1 MASERP
7 HPVTERPMDAPLLTF
22 DLPALLAQLK
32 REETWANAPRTGLTL
47 LKGQRLRVVLVALH
61 AGATIPSHQT
71 DSPISV
77 QVIEGALT
85 FRTKTQTLTLH
96 PGHLLTLQAGIP
108 HAMEAVEESAF
119 LLTLATATPHPV
131 ES

>member
-7 HPVTERPMDAPLLTF
+7 HPVTERPIDAPLLTF
-22 DLPALLAQLK
+22 DLPALLAQVK
-32 REETWANAPRTGLTL
+32 REDTWASAPRTGLTL

-61 AGATIPSHQT
+61 AGTEIPSHQT

-77 QVIEGALT
+77 QVIEGTLT
-85 FRTKTQTLTLH
+85 FRTEAQILTLRA
-96 PGHLLTLQAGIP
+96 GQLLTLQAGIR
-108 HAMEAVEESAF
+108 HAVEAVEESAF
-119 LLTLATATPHPV
+119 LLTLATETPHPI

>member
-7 HPVTERPMDAPLLTF
+7 HPVTERPIDAPLLTF
-22 DLPALLAQLK
+22 DLPALLAQVK
-32 REETWANAPRTGLTL
+32 REDTWASAPRTGLTL

-61 AGATIPSHQT
+61 AGAEIPSHQT

-77 QVIEGALT
+77 QVIEGTLT
-85 FRTKTQTLTLH
+85 FRTEAQILTLRA
-96 PGHLLTLQAGIP
+96 GQLLTLQAGIR
-108 HAMEAVEESAF
+108 HAVEAVEESAF
-119 LLTLATATPHPV
+119 LLTLATETPHPI

>member
-7 HPVTERPMDAPLLTF
+7 HPGTERSVDAPLLTF
-22 DLPALLAQLK
+22 DLAALLDQVK
-32 REETWANAPRTGLTL
+32 REDTWANAPRTGITL

-61 AGATIPSHQT
+61 AGAEIPSHQT

-77 QVIEGALT
+77 QVIEGTLT
-85 FRTKTQTLTLH
+85 FRTDAQTLTLRT
-96 PGHLLTLQAGIP
+96 GQLLTLQAGIR
-108 HAMEAVEESAF
+108 HAVEAVEESAF
-119 LLTLATATPHPV
+119 ILTMATEAPHPI

>member
-1 MASERP
+1 
-7 HPVTERPMDAPLLTF
+7 MDAPLLTF

-85 FRTKTQTLTLH
+85 FRTEAQTLTLH

-108 HAMEAVEESAF
+108 HAVEAVEESVF

>member
-7 HPVTERPMDAPLLTF
+7 HSATERPMDAPLLTF

-61 AGATIPSHQT
+61 AGATIPSHHT

-85 FRTKTQTLTLH
+85 VRTEAQTLTLH

-108 HAMEAVEESAF
+108 HAVDAVEESAF
-119 LLTLATATPHPV
+119 LLTMATATPHPV